1 MHISEGILPL
11 HIAVGSTAATV
22 PFIAKGIRDVKAKV
36 DEDPA
41 VKPLVGLVS
50 AAVFV
55 ISALPVPSPL
65 AGVAAHPTAIAIAA
79 IILGPWAAAT
89 VTGVVL
95 MLQALLMAHG
105 GVSAW
110 GANTLNMGIL
120 GAWAA
125 YGVYWLTRRGG
136 LPLWAGLALAGALGD
151 LVTYLATSATMA
163 LALAGEQSFVT
174 VTLGIFALFLPSL
187 VVLVGLEVLFTV
199 GLFNFIRERRP
210 DLAERMG
217 LPGAGAASAGARGRG
232 PSGATALVMAGLL
245 LAGLLVVALFIPAEW
260 EGVDVAVV
268 QTKAE
273 ELGGQVAAPLV
284 NITGD
289 LQLFVFTLAG
299 FIGGAIIGY
308 TARGMFGQPSQPPS
322 EGSPTA
328 VAGTQA
334 AESADGHRR
343 SHAHGPGHVHEHDEI
358 GEVAQADERVLER
371 ERALRQ
377 MSARAK
383 VLALAATLVVNMVA
397 GTWLTPALI
406 FVGSV
411 AVLLRVGVPNATVAK
426 RLLVP
431 WYFAAVAFLMSL
443 FLGGQSELFRL
454 GPLVAYAEG
463 AARGL
468 AIASKVVGGTAAVLV
483 VSMTTPLATLL
494 ATAAWLRVPPLLV
507 EIAALTYRFLFL
519 LAEEAERIR
528 EAQKTRLGHSSW
540 QRAIRSYS
548 TLGGMVVASSYDR
561 AERVYQAML
570 LRGYTGAIPVPEAE
584 RGWSAVDARALLVT
598 GLGLSIALAAGLIL

>member
-11 HIAVGSTAATV
+11 QIVAGTTGATV
-22 PFIAKGIRDVKAKV
+22 PFIAKGIRDIKAKV
-36 DEDPA
+36 EQDPA

-105 GVSAW
+105 GISAW
-110 GANTLNMGIL
+110 GANTLNMGVL

-125 YGVYWLTRRGG
+125 YAVYWLTRRGG

-151 LVTYLATSATMA
+151 VVTYLATSATMA
-163 LALAGEQSFVT
+163 VALAGWESVVA
-174 VTLGIFALFLPSL
+174 VTLSIFALFLPSL
-187 VVLVGLEVLFTV
+187 VVLVSLEVLFTV

-217 LPGAGAASAGARGRG
+217 LPGVGAASGDVKARGL
-232 PSGATALVMAGLL
+232 SGATALVAAGLL
-245 LAGLLVVALFIPAEW
+245 LAGLLLVALFIPSQW
-260 EGVDVAVV
+260 EGVDVAIV

-273 ELGGQVAAPLV
+273 ELGGQVAAPLL

-308 TARGMFGQPSQPPS
+308 TARGLFARPPQGQS
-322 EGSPTA
+322 ETSP
-328 VAGTQA
+328 AGAGPAAASAQHGHSHPHGQA
-334 AESADGHRR
+334 R
-343 SHAHGPGHVHEHDEI
+343 GHVHEHDEI
-358 GEVAQADERVLER
+358 AEVAQTDVQVLER
-371 ERALRQ
+371 EHALWQ
-377 MSARAK
+377 VSARAK
-383 VLALAATLVVNMVA
+383 VLALAVTLMANLVA
-397 GTWLTPALI
+397 GTWVTPALI

-411 AVLLRVGVPNATVAK
+411 ALLLRAGVPGATVVK

-431 WYFAAVAFLMSL
+431 WYFAAVAFLMAL
-443 FLGGQSELFRL
+443 FLGGQTVLFHV
-454 GPLVAYAEG
+454 GPLTAYAEG

-468 AIASKVVGGTAAVLV
+468 AIGSKVVGGTAAVLA
-483 VSMTTPLATLL
+483 VSMTTPLTTLL

-540 QRAIRSYS
+540 HRAIRSYS
-548 TLGGMVVASSYDR
+548 TLGGMVVAGSYDR

-584 RGWSAVDARALLVT
+584 RGWSTADVRALVVI